1 MKKSRVLPILVFLLA
16 AGSVLIRPVNA
27 SPLPEPAAEDPVA
40 MRPEEYLLS
49 LETFPQALTEKYPN
63 EVIKEKSSNQTK
75 LPNLYKAE
83 NILVWGEDNRIT
95 TRIMVGVPGYWDGY
109 YLRGRDSFDRV
120 TELQGLGDY
129 ALLLDS
135 SFSHDVRFMKGNS
148 VVEVSLKR
156 GGDINDAQLIA
167 QMIADQLPDELPH
180 PDSWQVLVPE
190 PAKNISLP
198 SKYIY
203 SVFKSGEQGVFYYK
217 EPDHDN
223 LRLISRYPFT
233 SFTMALWNEEL
244 QSYVYLEE
252 VNLSIY
258 DLTVLS
264 GEHSARV
271 NSLTYGDYEI
281 HYWVNGEFSYVYPFT
296 IK

>member
-1 MKKSRVLPILVFLLA
+1 MIY
-16 AGSVLIRPVNA
+16 PVSA
-27 SPLPEPAAEDPVA
+27 SALPELLVDDPGA
-40 MRPEEYLLS
+40 MRPEDYLLS
-49 LETFPQALTEKYPN
+49 LDTLPQSMIDKYPG
-63 EVIKEKSSNQTK
+63 EVFINKSSNRTR

-83 NILVWGEDNRIT
+83 NTLLWGEDYRIV

-109 YLRGRDSFDRV
+109 YLRGRDSYDRV
-120 TELQGLGDY
+120 AVLEGFGDY
-129 ALLLDS
+129 ALLKDS
-135 SFSHDVRFMKGNS
+135 SFSHDVHLIKGNS

-156 GGDINDAQLIA
+156 GGDINEAQLIA
-167 QMIADQLPDELPH
+167 RMIADQLPDELPH
-180 PDSWQVLVPE
+180 PDSWQLLVPE

-233 SFTMALWNEEL
+233 SFIMALWNVEL

-252 VNLSIY
+252 VNLSMY

-271 NSLTYGDYEI
+271 NSLTYGEYEI

-296 IK
+296 IQ